1 MRPCRTVRLPRPAR
15 QRGVAVITALLLTTL
30 AITIVASLFW
40 QQQVEVR
47 SMENQRL
54 NLQTRWILRGA
65 LDWSSLVLRQDA
77 IDNRTYTALNH
88 VWATPLAET
97 RLDQY
102 IERERVE
109 GEVFDATLSGNIT
122 DATSRYN
129 LTNLTSNGR
138 IDLAQMAILGRLL
151 TNLQMNPALAKTT
164 ANLVAAGLPPA
175 LTVGAVDPITGQEVG
190 NTGKQGEQPTQV
202 NDAEGGAG
210 TGADA
215 GGASGVDDDGSGS
228 GSGSGVGAAQ
238 TQAVTREG
246 IGTPIRFLDVE
257 DLLAVKGFTPEM
269 VDKLRPFVT
278 VLPEPTPV
286 NVNTAPPEVLAAVI
300 PNYSL
305 SEANALVQRRRSSP
319 WRDMQYFLAEIGGRS
334 LVPNSVAVHS
344 DYFIVSSRIRLDRG
358 ALNAEALIKRAA
370 SMGPG
375 GITVVW
381 VRQN

>member
-1 MRPCRTVRLPRPAR
+1 MRPYRQAY

-77 IDNRTYTALNH
+77 IDHRDHTALTH

-109 GEVFDATLSGNIT
+109 GEVFDASLSGNIM

-129 LTNLTSNGR
+129 LTNLTRNGR
-138 IDLAQMAILGRLL
+138 IDLQQMGILTRLL

-164 ANLVAAGLPPA
+164 ANLVAAGAPA
-175 LTVGAVDPITGQEVG
+175 AVATGTVDPITGQEVG
-190 NTGKQGEQPTQV
+190 ESTGKQSEQPTQT
-202 NDAEGGAG
+202 NNAEDGGQG
-210 TGADA
+210 TVGTDED
-215 GGASGVDDDGSGS
+215 GDGSGT
-228 GSGSGVGAAQ
+228 VGAPAQ
-238 TQAVTREG
+238 TQPVSREG
-246 IGTPIRFLDVE
+246 IGTPIRFLEVE

-269 VDKLRPFVT
+269 VEKLRPFVT
-278 VLPEPTPV
+278 VLPEATPV

-300 PNYSL
+300 PNFSL

-319 WRDMQYFLAEIGGRS
+319 WRDLQYFMTELGGKTA
-334 LVPNSVAVHS
+334 VPGSISVHS

-358 ALNAEALIKRAA
+358 ALNADALIKRAA
-370 SMGPG
+370 SFGPG
-375 GITVVW
+375 SITVVW